1 MQITLRPFGTQA
13 ARVPSPQKQA
23 SLLHSLHMLCAPTLA
38 TCQFP
43 PPAAL
48 KSPNQSTPVFILHCH
63 GLASQ
68 RLVCMLHCLGLT
80 SQWPVCMLRP
90 HGHATWCA
98 CCTVTGSHHSGQ
110 CACCAPMGTQHGV
123 HAALPRAR
131 KCPSAP
137 LGSGCRVTCAFNICL
152 VKGYVSADDAA
163 AVPGTCWATM
173 AMCVVVV

>member
-98 CCTVTGSHHSGQ
+98 CCTASGSHHSGQ

-123 HAALPRAR
+123 HAALSRAHITVASVHVAPPWAR
-131 KCPSAP
+131 NMVCMLHCLGLASARQLP
-137 LGSGCRVTCAFNICL
+137 LAQGAGLHVHSIFV
-152 VKGYVSADDAA
+152 
-163 AVPGTCWATM
+163 W
-173 AMCVVVV
+173 